1 MKKCLFSMAI
11 LATIVVSSCGVLK
24 EQSPIVAQTEPVI
37 QRLYVVDI
45 PRTDQMIFKNV
56 LPDTQKIIGATNI
69 KGEGRFLLVST
80 EMYNSI
86 KATSEG
92 YEDLYKKS
100 SIPQDRFVGMDL
112 AVSHIGKLSLIS
124 AKQIND
130 MATEQEKELAR
141 TLNDYNKYT
150 LIGES
155 PKPVL
160 MMRTADGKFVP
171 DFSFSQS
178 APEPDTRKAPPP
190 PKQKNSHGQEES
202 EFWKEFKRKYG
213 N

>member
-1 MKKCLFSMAI
+1 MKRYLFSIAI
-11 LATIVVSSCGVLK
+11 LSTIVVSGCGVLK
-24 EQSPIVAQTEPVI
+24 EQSPIVAQTEPVV
-37 QRLYVVDI
+37 QRLYIVDI

-56 LPDTQKIIGATNI
+56 LPDTQKIIGATNV

-80 EMYNSI
+80 DMYSLI
-86 KATSEG
+86 KTTSEG
-92 YEDLYKKS
+92 YQELYKKTA
-100 SIPQDRFVGMDL
+100 IPQDRFIGMDV

-130 MATEQEKELAR
+130 MATEQEKELAK
-141 TLNDYNKYT
+141 TLNEYNKYT

-160 MMRTADGKFVP
+160 MMRTADGRFIP
-171 DFSFSQS
+171 DFSFSQN
-178 APEPDTRKAPPP
+178 APVTDAKKPPA
-190 PKQKNSHGQEES
+190 QKKVPEQEES